1 MANYVT
7 FYGQLPLWSAQNER
21 YPTMVYY
28 RSMKLIRRLFM
39 VLGVLFFIQLIGI
52 GYVVIADPF
61 NLRPL
66 ALMVWQASRVAA
78 PAASTPVG
86 SESDTAASD
95 SAVSSATQSGTTAP
109 SAQATASEATGINAD
124 QAKALQSVGLDASA
138 LAAITPAQEACFVG
152 ILGATRVAEIKAGA
166 VPTASEFFSVRNCL
180 ST

>member
-1 MANYVT
+1 
-7 FYGQLPLWSAQNER
+7 
-21 YPTMVYY
+21 
-28 RSMKLIRRLFM
+28 MKLIRRFFM

-78 PAASTPVG
+78 PVAPTPVG
-86 SESDTAASD
+86 SESDTSASD
-95 SAVSSATQSGTTAP
+95 AAVSSETQSGGTAPAAQAAARETTA
-109 SAQATASEATGINAD
+109 INAD

-138 LAAITPAQEACFVG
+138 IAAITPAQEACFVS
-152 ILGATRVAEIKAGA
+152 ILGAARVAEIKAGA
-166 VPTASEFFSVRNCL
+166 VPTASEFFSVRSCL